1 MDDLKTMADGSAVT
15 LGLGTF
21 MNYVNL
27 PLIIQLLTAIYL
39 LVRTLDRDWETA
51 TVRRW
56 FKKDTGEDFVMGDA
70 PNTEDA
76 VIIQRKKKPIRKKA
90 NGKRVS

>member
-27 PLIIQLLTAIYL
+27 PLIIQILTIAW
-39 LVRTLDRDWETA
+39 LVLRIWESA

-56 FKKDTGEDFVMGDA
+56 FKKDISEDFAMGDA

-76 VIIQRKKKPIRKKA
+76 VIIQRNKKRNTKQTKK
-90 NGKRVS
+90 GK

>member
-1 MDDLKTMADGSAVT
+1 MVGKDMDDLKTMADGSAVT

-39 LVRTLDRDWETA
+39 LVRIWESA

-56 FKKDTGEDFVMGDA
+56 FKKDIGEDFVMGDA

-76 VIIQRKKKPIRKKA
+76 VIIQRNKKRNTKQTKK
-90 NGKRVS
+90 GK

>member
-27 PLIIQLLTAIYL
+27 PLIIQLLTIAWLIL
-39 LVRTLDRDWETA
+39 RIWESA

-56 FKKDTGEDFVMGDA
+56 FKKDTEDFAMGDI

-76 VIIQRKKKPIRKKA
+76 VISQTKKTRKKKGSK
-90 NGKRVS
+90 

>member
-15 LGLGTF
+15 LGIGTF

-27 PLIIQLLTAIYL
+27 PLIIQILTIAWLIL
-39 LVRTLDRDWETA
+39 RIWESA

-56 FKKDTGEDFVMGDA
+56 FKKDTGEDFVMGDV

-76 VIIQRKKKPIRKKA
+76 VIVQTKKTRKKKG
-90 NGKRVS
+90 GK

>member
-27 PLIIQLLTAIYL
+27 PLIIQILTIAW
-39 LVRTLDRDWETA
+39 LVLRIWESA

-56 FKKDTGEDFVMGDA
+56 FKKDVEDFAMGDV

-76 VIIQRKKKPIRKKA
+76 VIIQRNKKPIRKKA
-90 NGKRVS
+90 NGKRIS

>member
-15 LGLGTF
+15 LGIGTF

-27 PLIIQLLTAIYL
+27 PLIIQILTIAWLIL
-39 LVRTLDRDWETA
+39 RIWESA

-56 FKKDTGEDFVMGDA
+56 FKKDVEDFAMGDV

-76 VIIQRKKKPIRKKA
+76 VIIQTKKTRKKKG
-90 NGKRVS
+90 GK

>member
-27 PLIIQLLTAIYL
+27 PLIIQILTIAWLIL
-39 LVRTLDRDWETA
+39 RIWESA

-56 FKKDTGEDFVMGDA
+56 FKKDVEDFAMGDV
-70 PNTEDA
+70 PNIEEEA
-76 VIIQRKKKPIRKKA
+76 VITQTKKTHKKKG
-90 NGKRVS
+90 GKYKNA

>member
-27 PLIIQLLTAIYL
+27 PLIIQILTIAW
-39 LVRTLDRDWETA
+39 LVLRIWESA
-51 TVRRW
+51 TVRSW
-56 FKKDTGEDFVMGDA
+56 FKKDVEDFAMGDV

-76 VIIQRKKKPIRKKA
+76 VITQTKKKPIRKKA
-90 NGKRVS
+90 NGKRIS